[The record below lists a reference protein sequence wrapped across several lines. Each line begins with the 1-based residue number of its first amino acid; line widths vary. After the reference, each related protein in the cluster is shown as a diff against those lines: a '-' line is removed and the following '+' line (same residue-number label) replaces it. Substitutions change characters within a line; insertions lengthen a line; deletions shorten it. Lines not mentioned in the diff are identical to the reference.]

1 MQSLIALD
9 NGQRQEIKN
18 FVFGRNCSNQKS
30 HVLVGNNLN
39 LQSFILPSKCA
50 IWMPCI
56 VKKQ

>member
-50 IWMPCI
+50 I
-56 VKKQ
+56 